1 LEQGLFGD
9 NGSDVAANPKVRYD
23 VLARGVP
30 AMSFAVAPNPLHG
43 VVNFDMEEEGR
54 DSSRWPAEGHGGFR
68 TGNWIH
74 SDFKNLALLYV
85 APMYDAMISK
95 GGLKSK

>member
-1 LEQGLFGD
+1 
-9 NGSDVAANPKVRYD
+9 
-23 VLARGVP
+23 
-30 AMSFAVAPNPLHG
+30 MSFAVAPNPLHG

>member
-1 LEQGLFGD
+1 M
-9 NGSDVAANPKVRYD
+9 SYAVAANALP
-23 VLARGVP
+23 GVQ
-30 AMSFAVAPNPLHG
+30 SV
-43 VVNFDMEEEGR
+43 DMEKEGR
-54 DSSRWPAEGHGGFR
+54 DPSKWPAEGHGGFR

-85 APMYDAMISK
+85 APMYDAMMSK